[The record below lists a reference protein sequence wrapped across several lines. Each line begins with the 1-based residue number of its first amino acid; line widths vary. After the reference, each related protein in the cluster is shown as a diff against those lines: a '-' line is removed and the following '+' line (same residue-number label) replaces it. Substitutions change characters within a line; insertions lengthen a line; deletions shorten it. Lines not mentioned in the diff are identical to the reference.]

1 VDGTPL
7 VAARAGLPAVV
18 RRLAIALWAGLLV
31 TVGALVAPALFRV
44 LPERALAGLVAGE
57 LFHLVTLL
65 SVPAAALAFLLHSP
79 GGPGPL
85 SRRPWALVPAA
96 LLLANEYALRPVM
109 EAARAAGQVTP
120 AFMAWH
126 ALSAALYATA
136 ALVALL
142 LLVREARR

>member
-1 VDGTPL
+1 
-7 VAARAGLPAVV
+7 V
-18 RRLAIALWAGLLV
+18 RRVVVALWAGLLL

-65 SVPAAALAFLLHSP
+65 SVPAAAVAFLLHA
-79 GGPGPL
+79 GGAGPL
-85 SRRPWALVPAA
+85 RHRAWSLVPAL

-109 EAARAAGQVTP
+109 EAARAAGRVTP

-126 ALSAALYATA
+126 ALSAALYAA
-136 ALVALL
+136 ATVVALL
-142 LLVREARR
+142 LLVREARTVVEPSRSGARSG

>member
-1 VDGTPL
+1 MDAASLPL
-7 VAARAGLPAVV
+7 ASARLPVLARRVV
-18 RRLAIALWAGLLV
+18 VALWAGSLV
-31 TVGALVAPALFRV
+31 TVGALVAPTLFRV

-65 SVPAAALAFLLHSP
+65 SIPAAALAFLLHTP

-85 SRRPWALVPAA
+85 QHRAWALVPAV
-96 LLLANEYALRPVM
+96 LLLSNEYALRPVM

-126 ALSAALYATA
+126 GLSAALYAA
-136 ALVALL
+136 ATLVALL